1 MLNALAHHSDG
12 FGFLVNERFHCHLG
26 ELIFFVPFDL

>member
-12 FGFLVNERFHCHLG
+12 FGFCVNEGFHYHLG
-26 ELIFFVPFDL
+26 ELIFWVPFDP